1 MRVLITGGRHY
12 SDQDLLEKTLNELHS
27 RHGFTDLMHG
37 DASGAD
43 QLAGQWAK
51 SRGISVKA
59 YPADWKNLGR
69 IAGPIRNKKMLD
81 EKPDLLVAFPGGKG
95 TANMVFYAKKSGCV
109 VVLVEG

>member
-1 MRVLITGGRHY
+1 MVLVQRSEGASVVQAPCVLRLATW
-12 SDQDLLEKTLNELHS
+12 SATS
-27 RHGFTDLMHG
+27 AS